1 MFSTT
6 GRHDCLGNDLLKSL
20 TPEELARLRPGV
32 QLTTLLLGQVI
43 YESGG
48 YLDYVYFPTTCVVSC
63 LYTMHDG
70 STAEMALAGNEGVIG
85 IALLLGGSTT
95 PHRAVVSIGGDAI
108 KIPARMMQ
116 AEFAR
121 GGQLQHILLHYI
133 QALITQISQTAV
145 CNRLHSVEQRL
156 CRWLLLC
163 HDRVSLSEILMTQE
177 YIANMLG
184 GRRESVTVA
193 AGHLQDLGL
202 IHYSRGHI
210 TILDRK
216 GLEMMVCECYRVV
229 KDELDR
235 LLRPPPVESKRAST
249 WVRQVPMGLLLLC
262 SVILPM
268 DTAAEVQADT
278 ATIVA
283 EDLSPAMPNVSG
295 MTQSCG

>member
-1 MFSTT
+1 MFRTA
-6 GRHDCLGNDLLKSL
+6 GRHDCLGNHLLRSFSAD
-20 TPEELARLRPGV
+20 ELARLYPRA
-32 QLTTLLLGQVI
+32 QHTTLSLGEVI

-48 YLDYVYFPTTCVVSC
+48 SLDYVYFPISCVVSC

-70 STAEMALAGNEGVIG
+70 STAEMALAGNDGVIG
-85 IALLLGGSTT
+85 IALFLGGDTA
-95 PHRAVVSIGGDAI
+95 PHRAVVQVGGDAI
-108 KIPARMMQ
+108 KIPGRTIQ

-121 GGQLQHILLHYI
+121 GGLLQHILLRYT

-163 HDRVSLSEILMTQE
+163 HDRVNAPEILMTQE

-202 IHYSRGHI
+202 IRYSRGHI
-210 TILDRK
+210 TILDRD

-229 KDELDR
+229 EDELDR
-235 LLRPPPVESKRAST
+235 LVRPSIESKRVSKAL
-249 WVRQVPMGLLLLC
+249 WIRQIPIGILLY
-262 SVILPM
+262 
-268 DTAAEVQADT
+268 
-278 ATIVA
+278 ATEFYTDLEKIVY
-283 EDLSPAMPNVSG
+283 G
-295 MTQSCG
+295 

>member
-1 MFSTT
+1 
-6 GRHDCLGNDLLKSL
+6 
-20 TPEELARLRPGV
+20 V
-32 QLTTLLLGQVI
+32 QLTTLSLGQVI
-43 YESGG
+43 YEAGG
-48 YLDYVYFPTTCVVSC
+48 YLDYVYFPISCVVSC

-85 IALLLGGSTT
+85 VALFLGGSTT

-108 KIPARMMQ
+108 KIPARMIQ

-121 GGQLQHILLHYI
+121 GGQLQHILLHYT

-177 YIANMLG
+177 YMANMLG

-235 LLRPPPVESKRAST
+235 LIGPPLLEGKRVST
-249 WVRQVPMGLLLLC
+249 WARQVPICILLLC
-262 SVILPM
+262 SGVLPM
-268 DTAAEVQADT
+268 DTATEVQADS
-278 ATIVA
+278 ATIIA
-283 EDLSPAMPNVSG
+283 EDPSATMSNIRG
-295 MTQSCG
+295 ITQSCGW

>member
-1 MFSTT
+1 MFNAI
-6 GRHDCLGNDLLKSL
+6 GRHDCLGNHLLRSL
-20 TPEELARLRPGV
+20 TPEELARLRPGM
-32 QLTTLLLGQVI
+32 QLTTLSLGQVI

-48 YLDYVYFPTTCVVSC
+48 YLDYVYFPTNCVVSC

-85 IALLLGGSTT
+85 VALFLGGSTT

-108 KIPARMMQ
+108 KIPARMIQ

-121 GGQLQHILLHYI
+121 GGQLQHILLHYT

-177 YIANMLG
+177 YMANMLG

-235 LLRPPPVESKRAST
+235 LVGLPPVEGKRVSAWT
-249 WVRQVPMGLLLLC
+249 RQVPMCLLLLC
-262 SVILPM
+262 SGVLSM
-268 DTAAEVQADT
+268 DTAAEVQANT
-278 ATIVA
+278 ATTIV
-283 EDLSPAMPNVSG
+283 EDPSPTMSMFEA
-295 MTQSCG
+295 